1 MERVKPTREHLD
13 CETIIEGFF
22 LLQYAKLRMLK
33 LYYIFFDNFC
43 DVNKFKEIEMD
54 TDSRYLDLAEEIL
67 DECIL
72 PSKRAE
78 WKGKQNK
85 DCQENF
91 RAHAKNNF
99 SHVLAA
105 LYISSMTRE
114 NQDCSRRSSD
124 ALK

>member
-1 MERVKPTREHLD
+1 
-13 CETIIEGFF
+13 
-22 LLQYAKLRMLK
+22 
-33 LYYIFFDNFC
+33 
-43 DVNKFKEIEMD
+43 MD

-105 LYISSMTRE
+105 LNISSMTRE